1 MPGHEKSRHVVSAS
15 NPWADGSS
23 LQKESTGFT
32 TFRQPHSSLFTV
44 GAEVG
49 AEQENVGPTLG
60 DCPIW
65 PVRADVSPEPRSS
78 LEMQSR
84 CNPTAERS
92 ILKVLG
98 DIAHASRPVPIELA
112 TKKANRGWP

>member
-1 MPGHEKSRHVVSAS
+1 MKK
-15 NPWADGSS
+15 ADTWCRRRIRGQTDHHYKKKVPD
-23 LQKESTGFT
+23 LPL
-32 TFRQPHSSLFTV
+32 FRQPHSSLFTV